1 MPTERRIVRRLLLTL
16 AVMTAAVRLKNLQ
29 SWFLQLIALTTLCS
43 ILSAD
48 STAIIK
54 TADLPIAQELR
65 ASGKKLIN
73 QKYGFTRIDDDSSYD
88 VRTVVVTVHGLK
100 SEGYEWVYGVRK
112 LAQQFRHTYF
122 YRYNWEVCP
131 DSASMFLAKQLS
143 KLIGD
148 SPGCERL
155 IIFGHS
161 YGGIVVTE
169 LASRLYLNIPVEIHT
184 IASPLRGYAALSKRC
199 EPEIQRD
206 GTLMFSEWET
216 NISHFQWRTQHKLDG
231 AFRRLKIDPQDIL
244 ITGSEVTLL
253 PDSMNGRRLGHNWS
267 ITWVVDEFLR
277 IPHKP

>member
-1 MPTERRIVRRLLLTL
+1 KKGIGSIQWRKSEALVESDFFEASFSQVANLRFVRKNSLPTERRIVRRLLLTL

-184 IASPLRGYAALSKRC
+184 IAS
-199 EPEIQRD
+199 
-206 GTLMFSEWET
+206 
-216 NISHFQWRTQHKLDG
+216 
-231 AFRRLKIDPQDIL
+231 
-244 ITGSEVTLL
+244 
-253 PDSMNGRRLGHNWS
+253 
-267 ITWVVDEFLR
+267 
-277 IPHKP
+277 